1 MRFRLL
7 LKPDCRKHFRKLLMT
22 KARSLINS
30 QMEVLSVMNS
40 RHTSSDMFLSIEEF
54 ALKWKEVGRFFESV
68 ESETIGLFF
77 VQDNYYLLAWKW
89 SRPDLWLSTSSSFTS
104 SSSSSSSSLSL
115 STRQCLTNRKN
126 CFLLFL
132 LGNQKLSEVV
142 EAETNF
148 GHGKTLFSILTD
160 QDNAKT

>member
-1 MRFRLL
+1 MRFGLL
-7 LKPDCRKHFRKLLMT
+7 LKPDCRKHFRKLLKT

-30 QMEVLSVMNS
+30 QMEVLSVMNCRIAS
-40 RHTSSDMFLSIEEF
+40 FNLFLSIVEF
-54 ALKWKEVGRFFESV
+54 VLKWKEVGRFFESV

-148 GHGKTLFSILTD
+148 GHGKTLSSILTD